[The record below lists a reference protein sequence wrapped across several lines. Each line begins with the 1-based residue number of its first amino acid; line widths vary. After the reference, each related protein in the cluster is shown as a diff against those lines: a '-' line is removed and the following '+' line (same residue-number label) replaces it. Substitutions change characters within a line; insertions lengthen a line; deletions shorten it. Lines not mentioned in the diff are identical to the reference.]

1 MFMSIFIS
9 IQIISTS
16 MYVSVCVCIHV
27 EKQFQGDCNEETNQT
42 LSFEN
47 MRTPLATSMNASF
60 WGVVTITA
68 AVNGTTWKYI
78 LFSWIAEIKHRRC
91 HAKST
96 FQQSLFL
103 FFLHMPTDNYNSHQQ
118 QLKAKAHSTGNIS
131 WAMKVKTHTISQKI
145 NK

>member
-9 IQIISTS
+9 TQIISTS
-16 MYVSVCVCIHV
+16 MYVSVCIHV

-68 AVNGTTWKYI
+68 AVNGTT
-78 LFSWIAEIKHRRC
+78 
-91 HAKST
+91 
-96 FQQSLFL
+96 
-103 FFLHMPTDNYNSHQQ
+103 
-118 QLKAKAHSTGNIS
+118 
-131 WAMKVKTHTISQKI
+131 
-145 NK
+145 